1 MHLNRTT
8 RVYSVWPGRLAY
20 PRSSRNRHGGPHLD
34 RFRVSEEV
42 ALAEIDPE
50 GEERIASA
58 WVSMPSAR
66 SWQSVVACMFRASTL
81 ISVARQ

>member
-1 MHLNRTT
+1 
-8 RVYSVWPGRLAY
+8 
-20 PRSSRNRHGGPHLD
+20 
-34 RFRVSEEV
+34 VSEEV